1 MPRQMRR
8 ALGVVLAAMFSTQP
22 ALAIA
27 HPPALSC
34 PASVVPGERP
44 PVGERVTPE
53 APPAQPPDRTS
64 SKIDPGRQLIARQ
77 MTQLGYEPQ
86 AARAAAS
93 RLTAADL
100 EVLLANPEMMQAA
113 GALSATAQAN
123 IMGILIV
130 GGIVALGIAGSASV
144 MIN

>member
-1 MPRQMRR
+1 
-8 ALGVVLAAMFSTQP
+8 MFSTQP

-27 HPPALSC
+27 HPPALFC
-34 PASVVPGERP
+34 PASVVPNERP
-44 PVGERVTPE
+44 PVGEPVTAE
-53 APPAQPPDRTS
+53 APHAEPSNRTS
-64 SKIDPGRQLIARQ
+64 PRIDAGRQLIAGQ

-86 AARAAAS
+86 AARDAAS

-113 GALSATAQAN
+113 GALSATAQAY
-123 IMGILIV
+123 ILGILIV

-144 MIN
+144 SIN